1 MERTLLSRSDYDVVV
16 ARDGREAVKQAIDHN
31 PDLIILDVVMP
42 NMDGFEACRE
52 LRRLEPTRDI
62 PVIMVTT
69 RGEGHHVEN
78 GFEVGCNDY
87 VTKPI
92 SGPVESPQPDRR
104 VGVVMTTNEELAAEN
119 EALRARIE
127 SMKAAAEEQMANMAS
142 LYIAVNSLHAAL
154 DRTAVLASVQD
165 VVTTLIGSEE
175 MAIFEVD
182 RDHRRLSLLA
192 SQGIDAGRYQDVTL
206 GNGLIGTSASTGEA
220 VIRKEGGSTE
230 RDGDDAITACVPM
243 KIGQRV
249 LGVIAIFRLLPH
261 KGELISVDL
270 DLLDLLSTH
279 AAVAL
284 LFTRLYSEMDHPV
297 GVPL

>member
-1 MERTLLSRSDYDVVV
+1 MATYED
-16 ARDGREAVKQAIDHN
+16 
-31 PDLIILDVVMP
+31 
-42 NMDGFEACRE
+42 
-52 LRRLEPTRDI
+52 
-62 PVIMVTT
+62 
-69 RGEGHHVEN
+69 
-78 GFEVGCNDY
+78 
-87 VTKPI
+87 
-92 SGPVESPQPDRR
+92 
-104 VGVVMTTNEELAAEN
+104 LAAEN

-127 SMKAAAEEQMANMAS
+127 SMKTAAEEQMANMAS

-165 VVTTLIGSEE
+165 IVTTLIGSEE

-182 RDHRRLSLLA
+182 RDHRRLNLLA
-192 SQGIDAGRYQDVTL
+192 SQGIEPGRYRITTL
-206 GNGLIGTSASTGEA
+206 GDGLIGTSASTGEA
-220 VIRKEGGSTE
+220 VIRKEGGSLE
-230 RDGDDAITACVPM
+230 REGDDAITACIPM

-261 KGELISVDL
+261 KGGLNSVDL

>member
-1 MERTLLSRSDYDVVV
+1 MATYED
-16 ARDGREAVKQAIDHN
+16 
-31 PDLIILDVVMP
+31 
-42 NMDGFEACRE
+42 
-52 LRRLEPTRDI
+52 
-62 PVIMVTT
+62 
-69 RGEGHHVEN
+69 
-78 GFEVGCNDY
+78 
-87 VTKPI
+87 
-92 SGPVESPQPDRR
+92 
-104 VGVVMTTNEELAAEN
+104 LAAEN

-127 SMKAAAEEQMANMAS
+127 SMKTAAEEQMANMAS

-165 VVTTLIGSEE
+165 IVTTLIGSEE

-182 RDHRRLSLLA
+182 RDHRRLNLLA
-192 SQGIDAGRYQDVTL
+192 SQGIEPGRYRSTTL
-206 GNGLIGTSASTGEA
+206 GDGLIGTSASTGEA
-220 VIRKEGGSTE
+220 VIRKEGGSLE
-230 RDGDDAITACVPM
+230 REGDDAITACIPM

-261 KGELISVDL
+261 KGGLNSVDL

>member
-1 MERTLLSRSDYDVVV
+1 
-16 ARDGREAVKQAIDHN
+16 
-31 PDLIILDVVMP
+31 
-42 NMDGFEACRE
+42 
-52 LRRLEPTRDI
+52 
-62 PVIMVTT
+62 
-69 RGEGHHVEN
+69 
-78 GFEVGCNDY
+78 
-87 VTKPI
+87 
-92 SGPVESPQPDRR
+92 
-104 VGVVMTTNEELAAEN
+104 MTTNEELAAEN

>member
-1 MERTLLSRSDYDVVV
+1 MAT
-16 ARDGREAVKQAIDHN
+16 
-31 PDLIILDVVMP
+31 
-42 NMDGFEACRE
+42 
-52 LRRLEPTRDI
+52 
-62 PVIMVTT
+62 
-69 RGEGHHVEN
+69 VE
-78 GFEVGCNDY
+78 
-87 VTKPI
+87 
-92 SGPVESPQPDRR
+92 Q
-104 VGVVMTTNEELAAEN
+104 LATEN
-119 EALRARIE
+119 ELLRARIE

-182 RDHRRLSLLA
+182 CDHRRLNLLA
-192 SQGIDAGRYQDVTL
+192 SQGIEPGRYQQVDL
-206 GNGLIGTSASTGEA
+206 GQGLIGTAASTGES
-220 VIRKEGGSTE
+220 VIRTEGGSVD
-230 RDGDDAITACVPM
+230 RQGDDAITACIPM

-261 KGELISVDL
+261 KGGLNSVDL

>member
-1 MERTLLSRSDYDVVV
+1 MATYE
-16 ARDGREAVKQAIDHN
+16 Q
-31 PDLIILDVVMP
+31 
-42 NMDGFEACRE
+42 
-52 LRRLEPTRDI
+52 
-62 PVIMVTT
+62 
-69 RGEGHHVEN
+69 
-78 GFEVGCNDY
+78 
-87 VTKPI
+87 
-92 SGPVESPQPDRR
+92 
-104 VGVVMTTNEELAAEN
+104 LASEN
-119 EALRARIE
+119 ESLRARIE

-182 RDHRRLSLLA
+182 GDHRRLNLLA
-192 SQGIDAGRYQDVTL
+192 SQGIEPGRYQQVDL
-206 GNGLIGTSASTGEA
+206 GQGLIGTAASTGES
-220 VIRKEGGSTE
+220 VIRTEGGSVD
-230 RDGDDAITACVPM
+230 RQGDDAITACIPM

-261 KGELISVDL
+261 KGGLNSVDL

>member
-1 MERTLLSRSDYDVVV
+1 MATYED
-16 ARDGREAVKQAIDHN
+16 
-31 PDLIILDVVMP
+31 
-42 NMDGFEACRE
+42 
-52 LRRLEPTRDI
+52 
-62 PVIMVTT
+62 
-69 RGEGHHVEN
+69 
-78 GFEVGCNDY
+78 
-87 VTKPI
+87 
-92 SGPVESPQPDRR
+92 
-104 VGVVMTTNEELAAEN
+104 LAAEN

-127 SMKAAAEEQMANMAS
+127 SMKTAAEEQMANMAS

-182 RDHRRLSLLA
+182 RDHRQLNLLA
-192 SQGIDAGRYQDVTL
+192 SQGIEPGRYRSTTL
-206 GNGLIGTSASTGEA
+206 GEGLIGTSASTGEA
-220 VIRKEGGSTE
+220 VIRKEGGSLE
-230 RDGDDAITACVPM
+230 REGDDAITACIPM

-261 KGELISVDL
+261 KGGLNSVDL

>member
-1 MERTLLSRSDYDVVV
+1 MATSE
-16 ARDGREAVKQAIDHN
+16 Q
-31 PDLIILDVVMP
+31 
-42 NMDGFEACRE
+42 
-52 LRRLEPTRDI
+52 
-62 PVIMVTT
+62 
-69 RGEGHHVEN
+69 
-78 GFEVGCNDY
+78 
-87 VTKPI
+87 
-92 SGPVESPQPDRR
+92 
-104 VGVVMTTNEELAAEN
+104 LATEN
-119 EALRARIE
+119 ESLRARIE

-182 RDHRRLSLLA
+182 GDHRRLNLLA
-192 SQGIDAGRYQDVTL
+192 SQGIEPGCYQQVDL
-206 GNGLIGTSASTGEA
+206 GHGLIGTAASTGES
-220 VIRKEGGSTE
+220 VIRTEGGSVD
-230 RDGDDAITACVPM
+230 RQGDEAITACIPM

-261 KGELISVDL
+261 KGGLNSVDL

>member
-1 MERTLLSRSDYDVVV
+1 MATDE
-16 ARDGREAVKQAIDHN
+16 Q
-31 PDLIILDVVMP
+31 
-42 NMDGFEACRE
+42 
-52 LRRLEPTRDI
+52 
-62 PVIMVTT
+62 
-69 RGEGHHVEN
+69 
-78 GFEVGCNDY
+78 
-87 VTKPI
+87 
-92 SGPVESPQPDRR
+92 
-104 VGVVMTTNEELAAEN
+104 LATEN
-119 EALRARIE
+119 ESLRARIE

-182 RDHRRLSLLA
+182 CDHRRLNLLA
-192 SQGIDAGRYQDVTL
+192 SQGIEPGRYQQVDL
-206 GNGLIGTSASTGEA
+206 GQGLIGTAASTGES
-220 VIRKEGGSTE
+220 VIRTEGGSVD
-230 RDGDDAITACVPM
+230 RQGDDAITACIPM

-261 KGELISVDL
+261 KGGLTSVDL

>member
-1 MERTLLSRSDYDVVV
+1 MATYED
-16 ARDGREAVKQAIDHN
+16 
-31 PDLIILDVVMP
+31 
-42 NMDGFEACRE
+42 
-52 LRRLEPTRDI
+52 
-62 PVIMVTT
+62 
-69 RGEGHHVEN
+69 
-78 GFEVGCNDY
+78 
-87 VTKPI
+87 
-92 SGPVESPQPDRR
+92 
-104 VGVVMTTNEELAAEN
+104 LAAEN

-127 SMKAAAEEQMANMAS
+127 SMKTAAEEQMANMAS

-165 VVTTLIGSEE
+165 IVTTLIGSEE

-182 RDHRRLSLLA
+182 RDHRRLNLLA
-192 SQGIDAGRYQDVTL
+192 SQGIEPGRYRSTTL
-206 GNGLIGTSASTGEA
+206 GDGLIGTSASTGEA
-220 VIRKEGGSTE
+220 VIRKEGGSLE
-230 RDGDDAITACVPM
+230 REGDDAITACIPM

-261 KGELISVDL
+261 KGGLNSVDL

-284 LFTRLYSEMDHPV
+284 LFTRLYGEMDHPV

>member
-1 MERTLLSRSDYDVVV
+1 MATHED
-16 ARDGREAVKQAIDHN
+16 
-31 PDLIILDVVMP
+31 
-42 NMDGFEACRE
+42 
-52 LRRLEPTRDI
+52 
-62 PVIMVTT
+62 
-69 RGEGHHVEN
+69 
-78 GFEVGCNDY
+78 
-87 VTKPI
+87 
-92 SGPVESPQPDRR
+92 
-104 VGVVMTTNEELAAEN
+104 LAAEN

-142 LYIAVNSLHAAL
+142 LYIAANSLHAAL

-182 RDHRRLSLLA
+182 RDHRGLNLLA
-192 SQGIDAGRYQDVTL
+192 SQGIEPAHYQRVSL
-206 GNGLIGTSASTGEA
+206 GDGLIGTSASTGQA
-220 VIRKEGGSTE
+220 VIRTEGGAVQG
-230 RDGDDAITACVPM
+230 RGDEAITACIPM
-243 KIGQRV
+243 KVGQRV
-249 LGVIAIFRLLPH
+249 LGVIAVFRLLPH
-261 KGELISVDL
+261 KGGLTSVDL

>member
-1 MERTLLSRSDYDVVV
+1 MATY
-16 ARDGREAVKQAIDHN
+16 Q
-31 PDLIILDVVMP
+31 
-42 NMDGFEACRE
+42 
-52 LRRLEPTRDI
+52 
-62 PVIMVTT
+62 
-69 RGEGHHVEN
+69 
-78 GFEVGCNDY
+78 
-87 VTKPI
+87 
-92 SGPVESPQPDRR
+92 
-104 VGVVMTTNEELAAEN
+104 ELAAEN
-119 EALRARIE
+119 EALLARIE
-127 SMKAAAEEQMANMAS
+127 SMKSAAEEQMANMAS

-182 RDHRRLSLLA
+182 RDHRRLTLLA
-192 SQGIDAGRYQDVTL
+192 SQGIEPARYQDVRL
-206 GNGLIGTSASTGEA
+206 GEGLIGRSASTGEA
-220 VIRKEGGSTE
+220 VIRAEGGSVE
-230 RDGDDAITACVPM
+230 RAGDDAITACMPM

-261 KGELISVDL
+261 KGGLNSVDL

-284 LFTRLYSEMDHPV
+284 LFTRLYGEMDHPV

>member
-1 MERTLLSRSDYDVVV
+1 
-16 ARDGREAVKQAIDHN
+16 
-31 PDLIILDVVMP
+31 
-42 NMDGFEACRE
+42 
-52 LRRLEPTRDI
+52 
-62 PVIMVTT
+62 
-69 RGEGHHVEN
+69 
-78 GFEVGCNDY
+78 
-87 VTKPI
+87 
-92 SGPVESPQPDRR
+92 
-104 VGVVMTTNEELAAEN
+104 MTTNEELAAEN

-127 SMKAAAEEQMANMAS
+127 SMKAAAEEQMANPAS

>member
-1 MERTLLSRSDYDVVV
+1 MATYE
-16 ARDGREAVKQAIDHN
+16 Q
-31 PDLIILDVVMP
+31 
-42 NMDGFEACRE
+42 
-52 LRRLEPTRDI
+52 
-62 PVIMVTT
+62 
-69 RGEGHHVEN
+69 
-78 GFEVGCNDY
+78 
-87 VTKPI
+87 
-92 SGPVESPQPDRR
+92 
-104 VGVVMTTNEELAAEN
+104 LATEN
-119 EALRARIE
+119 ESLRARIE

-182 RDHRRLSLLA
+182 GDHRRLNLLA
-192 SQGIDAGRYQDVTL
+192 SQGIEPGRYQQVDL
-206 GNGLIGTSASTGEA
+206 GQGLIGTAASTGES
-220 VIRKEGGSTE
+220 VIRTEGGSVD
-230 RDGDDAITACVPM
+230 RQGDDAITACIPM

-249 LGVIAIFRLLPH
+249 RGVIAIFRLLPH
-261 KGELISVDL
+261 KGGLNSVDL
-270 DLLDLLSTH
+270 ELLDLLSTH

>member
-1 MERTLLSRSDYDVVV
+1 MATYE
-16 ARDGREAVKQAIDHN
+16 Q
-31 PDLIILDVVMP
+31 
-42 NMDGFEACRE
+42 
-52 LRRLEPTRDI
+52 
-62 PVIMVTT
+62 
-69 RGEGHHVEN
+69 
-78 GFEVGCNDY
+78 
-87 VTKPI
+87 
-92 SGPVESPQPDRR
+92 
-104 VGVVMTTNEELAAEN
+104 LATEN
-119 EALRARIE
+119 ESLRARIE

-182 RDHRRLSLLA
+182 GDHRRLNLLA
-192 SQGIDAGRYQDVTL
+192 SQGIEPGRYQQVDL
-206 GNGLIGTSASTGEA
+206 GQGLIGTSASTGES
-220 VIRKEGGSTE
+220 VIRTEGGSVD
-230 RDGDDAITACVPM
+230 RQGDDAITACIPM

-261 KGELISVDL
+261 KGGLNSVDL